1 MQQKESGSIITW
13 FKVNFMFKLFF
24 QKLAT
29 RLKSENNLSD
39 FTWAMTRTSP
49 KFTKAFV
56 QFFFKELIPD
66 DDCESI
72 FIDREWTKDNSRP
85 DFYFNYNGSHFL
97 IENKIYDREQH
108 FEEYIKVFNIP
119 NNHLGYITNYPLK
132 VDGFSVHTWRMFY
145 NYLTKLI
152 PEEESDLW
160 EAYLAYLCKC
170 CNLSISNYSM
180 QIPQIYSLFTLYHCI
195 EEITDFNCEYFQTYA
210 EDNAFNK
217 GWFSNRAGGNFQGS
231 PKDGIMGKYFHVS
244 FKKSSI
250 KDTYGWFG
258 IYFCHEEP
266 EICIAFFNFED
277 CGWPVYERL
286 WSLYVN
292 NIMLEGLLCSDPYLD
307 DTDDPRATPEP
318 FFFDFL
324 PPEDFGGKTLD
335 EQKKILRQFFSEVLT
350 KIALS
355 DNLTI
360 NGETLKEDP
369 LSSSDLSQDQ
379 E

>member
-1 MQQKESGSIITW
+1 M
-13 FKVNFMFKLFF
+13 
-24 QKLAT
+24 
-29 RLKSENNLSD
+29 
-39 FTWAMTRTSP
+39 
-49 KFTKAFV
+49 
-56 QFFFKELIPD
+56 
-66 DDCESI
+66 
-72 FIDREWTKDNSRP
+72 
-85 DFYFNYNGSHFL
+85 
-97 IENKIYDREQH
+97 
-108 FEEYIKVFNIP
+108 FNIP

-132 VDGFSVHTWRMFY
+132 VEGFSVYTWRMFY

-152 PEEESDLW
+152 PEEESELW

-170 CNLSISNYSM
+170 CNLNISNYPM

-195 EEITDFNCEYFQTYA
+195 EEVTDFNCEYFQTYT

-217 GWFSNRAGGNFQGS
+217 GWFSNRAGGNFQGG

-266 EICIAFFNFED
+266 EICVAFFNFED

-286 WSLYVN
+286 WSIYVN
-292 NIMLEGLLCSDPYLD
+292 NEMPEGLLCSDPYLEDSD
-307 DTDDPRATPEP
+307 DHRATPEP

-324 PPEDFGGKTLD
+324 PPEDFGEKTLD

-355 DNLTI
+355 DNLST
-360 NGETLKEDP
+360 NSETLTECP
-369 LSSSDLSQDQ
+369 PSSSDLSQDQ